1 MLEIEEIFKSKML
14 KLLEISKKKKN
25 ARESKISKFIEIF

>member
-14 KLLEISKKKKN
+14 KLLEISKKKN